1 MLKEEDIMASNLYDI
16 STKDLTLENLQQ
28 IVAPLYVA
36 ESLGYWANYNES
48 VGGLESFL
56 VDEIAF
62 KTKEFELSNE
72 AEIGNNIASLYDTEY
87 KAANIVKKDGHIHKH
102 FSRLT
107 ISKIRAE
114 QNISVAQ
121 LTNPYNQ
128 ILSKMAHYWDK
139 MALNGDG
146 VNSGLFTG
154 VTPES
159 SITDPSTKNIVD
171 FIIEQAS
178 SLNRLVNYEATSQ
191 VLIIVSGAK
200 TQAKINAPMYDTYNS
215 VAFVMAGYNWLNMWQ
230 LSSNV
235 STDEYIAIV
244 KPQETKLFWSVSP
257 TITKTVTVLDANGF
271 DVRATHFGDCSNSI
285 YKRSNEV
292 VVKQPFTYT

>member
-1 MLKEEDIMASNLYDI
+1 MLKKEDIMASNLYDL
-16 STKDLTLENLQQ
+16 STKDLTLENLRP
-28 IVAPLYVA
+28 IVTPLYMA
-36 ESLGYWANYNES
+36 ESLRYWANYNES

-56 VDEIAF
+56 VDETAF

-87 KAANIVKKDGHIHKH
+87 RAANIVKKDGHIHKH

-114 QNISVAQ
+114 QNISVSQ
-121 LTNPYNQ
+121 LVNPYNQ
-128 ILSKMAHYWDK
+128 VLSKMGALWDK

-159 SITDPSTKNIVD
+159 GIADPSTKNIVD
-171 FIIEQAS
+171 FIIEQAD

-191 VLIIVSGAK
+191 VLVIVSGAK
-200 TQAKINAPMYDTYNS
+200 TQAKMSAPMYDTYNS
-215 VAFVMAGYNWLNMWQ
+215 VTSIMAGYNWLNMWK

-235 STDEYIAIV
+235 STDEFIAIV

-271 DVRATHFGDCSNSI
+271 DVRATHFGDCSNSMQ
-285 YKRSNEV
+285 KRSTEV
-292 VVKQPFTYT
+292 VIKQPFTYT